1 MSARL
6 SRFIPAVIAG
16 LSYRF
21 MNEGVIRESRWDF
34 SRWSKLRAIGNT
46 RVHYLDVG
54 RTEPDS
60 TLLIVH
66 GYLGSTVPLFDL
78 IGTLSRDLRVVMPDL
93 PAFGASEV
101 PDCSCTMEYYL
112 DFLTRFTRAA
122 GLERFTLMG
131 ISMGANISTHYS
143 KDHPQQ
149 VERLI
154 LLSPFG
160 LHDQAGRMSR
170 IKRWNAFLPLISA
183 LVTRRTV
190 ERNLRQSILRDECI
204 TPELVNAYFKPF
216 TTPRGRRATVEI
228 TREIVGR
235 CSMNAVL
242 PQIGQPV
249 LILIG
254 SEDKLLCAE
263 DIDKFRQLLAREQQ
277 EIIEDSGHFLYLD
290 SPDIVAQKIAT
301 FTRGGK
307 E

>member
-60 TLLIVH
+60 ALLIVH
-66 GYLGSTVPLFDL
+66 GYLGSTVSFLDL
-78 IGTLSRDLRVVMPDL
+78 IDILSPDLRVVMPDL
-93 PAFGASEV
+93 P
-101 PDCSCTMEYYL
+101 
-112 DFLTRFTRAA
+112 
-122 GLERFTLMG
+122 
-131 ISMGANISTHYS
+131 
-143 KDHPQQ
+143 
-149 VERLI
+149 
-154 LLSPFG
+154 
-160 LHDQAGRMSR
+160 
-170 IKRWNAFLPLISA
+170 
-183 LVTRRTV
+183 
-190 ERNLRQSILRDECI
+190 
-204 TPELVNAYFKPF
+204 
-216 TTPRGRRATVEI
+216 
-228 TREIVGR
+228 
-235 CSMNAVL
+235 
-242 PQIGQPV
+242 QIGKSV

-263 DIDKFRQLLAREQQ
+263 DSDKFRQLLAREQQ
-277 EIIEDSGHFLYLD
+277 EIVEDSGHFLYLD